1 MVKGFVFG
9 KFLPFHKGHEAMINF
24 ALSKC
29 DFLTVLVC
37 ASDKETISGGLRK
50 GWIEKTF
57 PAHKK
62 IEVRVLDYKEDEL
75 PNSSVSSTEVSR
87 IWATVFKEL
96 FPDYSLVVTSEQYG
110 YYLAEFMEIQHVPF
124 DLPKKLV
131 PVSATSVR
139 NNLLANWP
147 FVPDAVRR
155 DLVSKVVILG
165 TESTGKTTLTEML
178 AAFFNC
184 NKVMEAGRDLI
195 PDSNEFS
202 IHDLHAVAQEHAKRI
217 DAAADGSSPLVII
230 DTDIHI
236 TRSYCRFSF
245 EKDLEVSAAIY
256 HSNKAQLYFYLNND
270 VAYFQDGTRLS
281 KQERDRLD
289 GFHRQV
295 LQEANINL
303 VEITGNWDERFQL
316 AVAQIKKLSTLQYI
330 QHPTGK

>member
-9 KFLPFHKGHEAMINF
+9 KFLPFHKGHEAMISF
-24 ALSKC
+24 ALRQC

-37 ASDKETISGGLRK
+37 ASDKETIAGGLRK

-57 PAHKK
+57 PAQMNM
-62 IEVRVLDYKEDEL
+62 EVRVLDYREDEL
-75 PNSSVSSTEVSR
+75 PNSSVSSTEISS

-110 YYLAEFMEIQHVPF
+110 YYLAECMNIKHLPF
-124 DLPKKLV
+124 DIPKKLV

-139 NNLLANWP
+139 NDLLTNWQ

-165 TESTGKTTLTEML
+165 TESTGKTTLTEKL
-178 AAFFNC
+178 AAYFNC

-202 IHDLHAVAQEHAKRI
+202 INDLHAVAREHAKRI
-217 DAAADGSSPLVII
+217 DEAADGSSPLVII

-236 TRSYCRFSF
+236 TQSYCRFSF
-245 EKDLEVSAAIY
+245 EKDLEVPASLY
-256 HSNKAQLYFYLNND
+256 QTNKAQLYLYLNND
-270 VAYFQDGTRLS
+270 VDYFQDGTRLS
-281 KQERDRLD
+281 KSARDRLD

-295 LQEANINL
+295 IQEAGINL
-303 VEITGNWDERFQL
+303 VEIKGSWEERFQL
-316 AVAQIKKLSTLQYI
+316 AIAQTKQLTLLSYI
-330 QHPTGK
+330 NA